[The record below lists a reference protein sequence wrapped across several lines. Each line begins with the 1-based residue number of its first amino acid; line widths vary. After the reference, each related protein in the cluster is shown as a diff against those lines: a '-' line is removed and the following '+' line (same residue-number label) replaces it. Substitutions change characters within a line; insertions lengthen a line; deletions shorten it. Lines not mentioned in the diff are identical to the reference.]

1 MRPDLFDAARSIRE
15 RAHAPYSRYLVGAV
29 LVTEAGSVHAGCNV
43 ENGAFPEGWCAETSA
58 IAHMVAASLPGPG
71 RRIAEICTASSAPCV
86 ARTIAAE
93 RSLRQRRIAG
103 ATGFRAGASVAR
115 SIPLSVSAV
124 IAARRQD
131 RPRSAERIC

>member
-1 MRPDLFDAARSIRE
+1 MRPDLFEAARSVRE

-71 RRIAEICTASSAPCV
+71 RRIAEICVVADRIEGRLVTPCGGC
-86 ARTIAAE
+86 
-93 RSLRQRRIAG
+93 RQRIAEFG
-103 ATGFRAGASVAR
+103 SPETLVHASDPDGNGKTYRLADLL
-115 SIPLSVSAV
+115 P
-124 IAARRQD
+124 AAFALDDGR
-131 RPRSAERIC
+131 